1 MILDPNLKYQVQMWQ
16 AVFCLL
22 YWLVLF
28 FIYIPQIKGSSNKG
42 VGYGGF
48 FILATIYAVFA
59 FTTGDYFHYE
69 WLFDKYII
77 KGKMLH
83 MEPVY
88 EWFLENSFNNYYVW
102 RLWVWGLAI
111 AFLIYIC
118 KVLRLNEKFACF
130 IYVLVLLYY
139 AIEMRQSLAFGMLY
153 LGWAFLLRQNKNK
166 KIDYA
171 IGLLFIVCSFFF
183 HKSMYV
189 YILLS
194 VAVYFT
200 LFGGKIFYVVS
211 LILFPFL
218 YGSLMLVANFFL
230 SNIGQ
235 YGIDVDTAFRYMGK
249 EVSIINIGG
258 ITQLVFQRLGLVLL
272 LFYSIKKIYFEN
284 CLVYKHETFFLNLS
298 YIFVYVSFLFL
309 GQDFAESLYQRFWD
323 ASYFTMAI
331 FLASFLYRQKRTRF
345 FKLSVYSLSFI
356 TLYEL
361 LLVIYHCYY

>member
-22 YWLVLF
+22 YWVVLF
-28 FIYIPQIKGSSNKG
+28 FIYIPQIKASSNKG
-42 VGYGGF
+42 IGYFGF
-48 FILATIYAVFA
+48 FVLSTIYAVFA
-59 FTTGDYFHYE
+59 FTTGDFFHYKK
-69 WLFDKYII
+69 LFDEITFRGYLIH
-77 KGKMLH
+77 L
-83 MEPVY
+83 EPIY
-88 EWFLENSFNNYYVW
+88 EWFVFNSFNNYYVW

-118 KVLRLNEKFACF
+118 KVLRLNTKFACF

-166 KIDYA
+166 EIDYI

-194 VAVYFT
+194 GVVYFT
-200 LFGGKIFYVVS
+200 LFGGKIFYIVS
-211 LILFPFL
+211 WILFPFL

-230 SNIGQ
+230 SNIEQ
-235 YGIDVDTAFRYMGK
+235 YGMEVDTAFRYIGK
-249 EVSIINIGG
+249 EVGIINIGG
-258 ITQLVFQRLGLVLL
+258 VIQLVFQRLGLVLL
-272 LFYSIKKIYFEN
+272 LFYSIKKIYFGN
-284 CLVYKHETFFLNLS
+284 CLVYKYETFFLNLS
-298 YIFVYVSFLFL
+298 YIFIYISFLFL
-309 GQDFAESLYQRFWD
+309 GQDFAWGLYQRFWD

-331 FLASFLYRQKRTRF
+331 FLASFLYRQKRTSF
-345 FKLSVYSLSFI
+345 FKFSVYSLSFI

-361 LLVIYHCYY
+361 LLVLYRLL